1 MKRYSTVAQWSET
14 FNKITNVE
22 VCVVT
27 CSRARKQRAA
37 YNFRVIVQEMSAA
50 FYRHNIVKIRFM
62 TNKYADTY

>member
-14 FNKITNVE
+14 FNRITNVE

-37 YNFRVIVQEMSAA
+37 YNFRVIVQENVCCILPPQ
-50 FYRHNIVKIRFM
+50 YRKDTIHDKQIR
-62 TNKYADTY
+62 